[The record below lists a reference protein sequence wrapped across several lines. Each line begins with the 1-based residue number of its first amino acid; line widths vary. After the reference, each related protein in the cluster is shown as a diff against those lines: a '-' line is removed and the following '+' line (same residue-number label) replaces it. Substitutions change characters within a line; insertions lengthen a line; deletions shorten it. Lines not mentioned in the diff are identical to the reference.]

1 MRAAGALLG
10 LASAL
15 WAAKAFPPPPPNYL
29 HNEGVVSGAAAERIS
44 LRLRAVE
51 EKTKRQFVAALFQS
65 LEGESLEDYA
75 NRLFKSWGVGDKK
88 KNDGLLFCLFL
99 QERRW
104 RVEVGYGLEGTL
116 TDLEA
121 AEIARERGVPHF
133 KAGDFDKGVEA
144 AIEGLASKLEG
155 TYSAPGPAPA
165 EGPGQDAPLII
176 FLLVAACVV
185 AGAVLRSLGRTTSIG
200 RRRGGGGWSYG
211 GDWSSSSGGYDSGG
225 GSGGFSGG
233 GGSSG
238 GGGASG
244 GW

>member
-1 MRAAGALLG
+1 MQAAASLLTFG
-10 LASAL
+10 SLL
-15 WAAKAFPPPPPNYL
+15 WAAKALPPPPPAYL
-29 HNEGVVSGAAAERIS
+29 HNEGVVSAPAAER
-44 LRLRAVE
+44 LGRRLRTVE
-51 EKTKRQFVAALFQS
+51 EKTKRQFAAALFQS

-75 NRLFKSWGVGDKK
+75 NRLFKAWGVGDKK
-88 KNDGLLFCLFL
+88 RNDGLLFCLFL

-104 RVEVGYGLEGTL
+104 RVEVGYGLEGVL

-144 AIEGLASKLEG
+144 VIEALASKLEG
-155 TYSAPGPAPA
+155 TYAPLPGTAEEPGPEPA
-165 EGPGQDAPLII
+165 LVLI
-176 FLLVAACVV
+176 LLLAACV
-185 AGAVLRSLGRTTSIG
+185 AAAAILQRLSRATSIG
-200 RRRGGGGWSYG
+200 RRRGGWDYGGGWS
-211 GDWSSSSGGYDSGG
+211 SSEGFDSGG
-225 GSGGFSGG
+225 GFGGFSGG